1 MAGMWPE
8 PTPEE
13 VIARLRE
20 QVAALQA
27 QWARGLH
34 ALAVAPKVPRW
45 PRTEYSKWF
54 WGIRELAI
62 RGQRDRLADAMDQVG
77 RPVRPEEVY
86 GCCERHPMPP
96 LGQPSGG
103 TEPPPVLPPHL
114 R

>member
-1 MAGMWPE
+1 MAGMWDG

-13 VIARLRE
+13 VIGRLRE
-20 QVAALQA
+20 QVATLQA
-27 QWARGLH
+27 HWARGLH

-45 PRTEYSKWF
+45 PRTEYSKWY